1 MSTFTKRYTDLDRAI
16 NEVRSL
22 PEEWPVADDP
32 SGPDAE
38 TVQCVCLVLHEW
50 IANLYQHAQFQASSP
65 TVEIHLSCEDR
76 QVFCSVLDNS
86 EGFEI
91 ESHLPDE
98 DDDPEALPERGM
110 GLRMIKT
117 CTDNLSYAPTDDG
130 LQCFKFNIPSDHD
143 PWLNTLF

>member
-1 MSTFTKRYTDLDRAI
+1 MTTFTKTYSDLDRAI
-16 NEVRSL
+16 DEVRSL
-22 PEEWPVADDP
+22 PDEWPAAQNAG
-32 SGPDAE
+32 GPDAE

-50 IANLYQHAQFQASSP
+50 IANLHQHARFQASPP
-65 TVEIHLSCEDR
+65 TVEIQLSFRDR

-91 ESHLPDE
+91 ETHLPDE

-117 CTDNLSYAPTDDG
+117 CTDALSYTPTDDG
-130 LQCFKFNIPSDHD
+130 LQCFEFNIPSDHD